1 MNYIP
6 PIDLFGSSYAMD
18 RKTIMQN
25 LMHLDDE
32 LKVKDV
38 RGKIALVG
46 GAVMCLVLK
55 TRESTHDIDAIFEPK
70 SIIYECIE
78 ITARKKNLPKNWLN
92 DSVKGFMSQNA
103 DFQPHVEFSN
113 LDVLVATPEYMLAM
127 KCLSSRA
134 ESETEMDD
142 IKSLIQHLEIKTYD
156 AVESVMLKYY
166 PIARFQAKTKYVI
179 QEVLDELYH

>member
-1 MNYIP
+1 MTLP
-6 PIDLFGSSYAMD
+6 PMDLFGSTHAMD
-18 RKTIMQN
+18 REAIIEN
-25 LMHLDDE
+25 LKHLNEE
-32 LKVKDV
+32 LKLKDV

-78 ITARKKNLPKNWLN
+78 ITAKQRNLHKNWLN

-103 DFQPHVEFSN
+103 EFQPHIELSH
-113 LDVLVATPEYMLAM
+113 LDIQVATPEYMLAM

-142 IKSLIQHLEIKTYD
+142 IKNLIQHIGLKTYD
-156 AVESVMLKYY
+156 AVEAIMLKYY
-166 PIARFQAKTKYVI
+166 PITRFQAKTKYVI
-179 QEVLDELYH
+179 QEVLDGIYP